1 MAAAEPPAPCQMR
14 PGENTHCGH
23 AGFFTTHL
31 IGDLSPCVCAYQS
44 ANLSE
49 TYRLSSQLIRVHV
62 VTTTHVHWSH
72 ARPCYSSYKAYQR
85 LNTHIVRLIRVCG
98 GLYQCAYHTHSR
110 SCTPFY
116 MGGSMTYF
124 DIFINTCIKLI
135 VVCDS
140 SVSSSL
146 INSVAATFCG
156 PRLVS
161 IESAR
166 TVIGT
171 IRKLYLYFITF
182 VNIKS
187 LESKV
192 QI

>member
-85 LNTHIVRLIRVCG
+85 LTTHIVRLIRVCG

-146 INSVAATFCG
+146 INSVAGNILWAATCFHWIG
-156 PRLVS
+156 PYCHRYYQETLFVLHN
-161 IESAR
+161 ICQ
-166 TVIGT
+166 
-171 IRKLYLYFITF
+171 YQITR
-182 VNIKS
+182 V
-187 LESKV
+187 
-192 QI
+192 